1 MALSIAAMGSAPSQ
15 AQAKCKAPKI
25 SPALRAAVHSAHMQ
39 CRSKTVIARAAT
51 TPVRTEGARRGSVVQ
66 LERALEALRAGRPVA
81 ILDDAGREGETDLHF
96 AAQLAT
102 PASIR
107 ALRVHAGGELYVA
120 VSNAVATAFGIPFAG
135 QALRAAAHE
144 HPTLA
149 ALGKETSSMCQG
161 DCSVSLSFDHR
172 STKTGAPDVERS
184 FTVRRFAEL
193 SEDVTSRTVSVPQA
207 GRALGAEFHSP
218 GHIFWC
224 IEHPGGLRARRGH
237 TELAVALAR
246 AAGVVP
252 VTVGCVMLHAEG
264 DDFGPV
270 GPDAARAWAERNDVP
285 FLTGPEIADALGAQ
299 WGAADKA

>member
-1 MALSIAAMGSAPSQ
+1 M
-15 AQAKCKAPKI
+15 
-25 SPALRAAVHSAHMQ
+25 
-39 CRSKTVIARAAT
+39 
-51 TPVRTEGARRGSVVQ
+51 
-66 LERALEALRAGRPVA
+66 A

-184 FTVRRFAEL
+184 FTVRRFAEVKGHTAMRLRAWAHASLGERQRRFVDTPPQL

-246 AAGVVP
+246 AAGEP
-252 VTVGCVMLHAEG
+252 
-264 DDFGPV
+264 
-270 GPDAARAWAERNDVP
+270 RAC
-285 FLTGPEIADALGAQ
+285 
-299 WGAADKA
+299 AADPRAHAASCS